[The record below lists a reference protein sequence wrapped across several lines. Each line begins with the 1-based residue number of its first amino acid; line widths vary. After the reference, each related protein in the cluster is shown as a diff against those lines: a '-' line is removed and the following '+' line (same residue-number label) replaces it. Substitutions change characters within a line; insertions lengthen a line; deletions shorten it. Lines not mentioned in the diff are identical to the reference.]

1 VLGRTL
7 KARAD
12 ECFGS
17 KGFVE
22 AGNHPGFF
30 LTREYWS
37 RIPAITG
44 E

>member
-1 VLGRTL
+1 MHVLV
-7 KARAD
+7 A
-12 ECFGS
+12 EE

>member
-12 ECFGS
+12 ECFES

-22 AGNHPGFF
+22 AGKYPGFF
-30 LTREYWS
+30 LTRES
-37 RIPAITG
+37 GRGFPQLL
-44 E
+44 EK